1 MSEATQFKVKVVAAF
16 AVIYIVWGTTFLAIR
31 IAVETIPPFMTA
43 GLRFFLAGGAM
54 LPILLARGGRFPSLV
69 HWRSAAV
76 AGGLMLAGGIGLL
89 TYSETRIPSGLAALM
104 VTTIPVWI
112 TLLGWLAAGGKR
124 PGAQT
129 FVGLGLGFAGAAGLF
144 APALGSVSGDYDL
157 VGMGSVLIG
166 AFIFAAGS
174 VYARRA
180 SMPEDTAIGTA
191 SEMLAGGMLLLIIS
205 AVLGEPGRVD
215 FGAIPLRA
223 VLALAYLIRHGT
235 ILGHTAFFWLMKNAD
250 PAKAGTNFYVNPVV
264 AVIAGWLLADETIT
278 LPMIVAAAVVL
289 VGVAV
294 INTALPR
301 RETARQREAASVAGS
316 GVVE

>member
-43 GLRFFLAGGAM
+43 GLRFSLAGGAM
-54 LPILLARGGRFPSLV
+54 LPVLLARGGRFPSPI
-69 HWRSAAV
+69 HWRSAMI
-76 AGGLMLAGGIGLL
+76 AGGLMLSGGIGLL

-104 VTTIPVWI
+104 VTTIPLWI
-112 TLLGWLAAGGKR
+112 TLLGWLFGGKR

-144 APALGSVSGDYDL
+144 APALLTEGGDYDL
-157 VGMGSVLIG
+157 MGMGSVLIG
-166 AFIFAAGS
+166 AFIFAVGS
-174 VYARRA
+174 VYSRRA
-180 SMPEDTAIGTA
+180 PMPEDTAMGTA
-191 SEMLAGGMLLLIIS
+191 SEMLAGGVLLLVIS
-205 AVLGEPGRVD
+205 VVVGEPGRTE
-215 FGAIPLRA
+215 FGAISLRA
-223 VLALAYLIRHGT
+223 LLALAYLIVFGS
-235 ILGHTAFFWLMKNAD
+235 ILGYTAFLWLMKNVD

-301 RETARQREAASVAGS
+301 RDTARQREAAVKVEAGA
-316 GVVE
+316 VE

>member
-1 MSEATQFKVKVVAAF
+1 MSA
-16 AVIYIVWGTTFLAIR
+16 WGSA
-31 IAVETIPPFMTA
+31 
-43 GLRFFLAGGAM
+43 
-54 LPILLARGGRFPSLV
+54 LPGRRASSRP
-69 HWRSAAV
+69 RSSPRRA
-76 AGGLMLAGGIGLL
+76 
-89 TYSETRIPSGLAALM
+89 
-104 VTTIPVWI
+104 TTIWW
-112 TLLGWLAAGGKR
+112 GW
-124 PGAQT
+124 GA
-129 FVGLGLGFAGAAGLF
+129 
-144 APALGSVSGDYDL
+144 
-157 VGMGSVLIG
+157 LIG

-174 VYARRA
+174 VYSRRA
-180 SMPEDTAIGTA
+180 PMPKDTAIGTA
-191 SEMLAGGMLLLIIS
+191 SEMLAGGVLLLLIS

-223 VLALAYLIRHGT
+223 VLALAYLAVFGS
-235 ILGHTAFFWLMKNAD
+235 ILGYTAFLWLMKNVD

-301 RETARQREAASVAGS
+301 RETARQQEAASVAGS